1 MTAAIWFLV
10 AIAAAA
16 IAIGLLTF
24 VLGRKSESP
33 SSSSRPKA

>member
-1 MTAAIWFLV
+1 MASAIWFLV

-24 VLGRKSESP
+24 VLGRKP
-33 SSSSRPKA
+33 QAP